1 MVETPEAHGQPTFS
15 FGIWKSVSI
24 VTVDEGS
31 AAITHVV
38 PHVYYKGTHLR
49 TKSGERGGPFEVQVA
64 VHLRSLGT
72 VGVVGT
78 VTVIGGWQAATAA
91 TAGGNGYAD
100 DGASILSTTFPT
112 ASASVT
118 IPPTSSSGEATVHLT
133 LHADQSTLLWWPNG
147 MGKQV
152 LYNVTA
158 TFTPSA
164 AAGTPS
170 AVGAGAASPTVTS
183 AISSTP
189 DAGPSGTITA
199 VRRIGFRTIHLVTG
213 NDTNPAF
220 LAAGGDGSANM
231 TMLLRVN
238 GAAVFAR
245 GSNHVPLEELEGRAS
260 AEATRRTMVSAAE
273 GGMNTVR
280 LWAGG
285 IYEYSAWCVLN
296 STSRSILLTRPVEE
310 YTRTYQLWVIFFD
323 DVINT
328 PRHRFVGTMQPTR

>member
-24 VTVDEGS
+24 VTVDDGS

-38 PHVYYKGTHLR
+38 PHVYYKGAHLR

-72 VGVVGT
+72 AGGRGVVGT
-78 VTVIGGWQAATAA
+78 VTVIGGWQAATA
-91 TAGGNGYAD
+91 GGNGYAD
-100 DGASILSTTFPT
+100 EGAGVFLPTVFPT
-112 ASASVT
+112 ASANVT

-133 LHADQSTLLWWPNG
+133 LHADHSTLLWWPNG

-164 AAGTPS
+164 AAGARAT
-170 AVGAGAASPTVTS
+170 AAAGAGAALPTVAS
-183 AISSTP
+183 AVSAATP
-189 DAGPSGTITA
+189 DAGPGGTITA

-213 NDTNPAF
+213 NDTDPAF
-220 LAAGGDGSANM
+220 VAAGGDGSANM

-260 AEATRRTMVSAAE
+260 AEASRRTMVSAAE

-285 IYEYSAWCVLN
+285 IYEYSAWY
-296 STSRSILLTRPVEE
+296 E
-310 YTRTYQLWVIFFD
+310 
-323 DVINT
+323 
-328 PRHRFVGTMQPTR
+328 